1 MDSSDIDIKVAIISD
16 LHIGGG
22 AKSKDFSIDNVSGA
36 VIDNYLDQFKAFV
49 VKEGLGAD
57 YLIVPGDISNSA
69 SKEEFVLASSL
80 IKQIAVSLGVDER
93 KILFCPGNHDVDWKT
108 ITALRELHHS
118 ELDIIKSKYLNFHS
132 DELVF
137 SKNLPQAEGRF
148 DEPPYLVSWEFDDA
162 LVCSLNTAV
171 FDEPDKRPH
180 HGEVKPAQL
189 LVIDEVLSKKA
200 GVDKLKIFLFHHHP
214 KQYLDST
221 FPLADFSAMTN
232 AEGLLDLLSKHGF
245 DFVIH
250 GHKHIPRFTMQIQT
264 VGHPLWILCAGSF
277 SASLDNRYFEA
288 VGNNFHMVE
297 FHDRCSKTKYARG
310 VVRSWTHYSGPG
322 WMQSQAKG
330 SVDSQNYFGA
340 FLPLPQLQ
348 RELQAS
354 LGTLLDERRFV
365 EWKSFVADNPSLKY
379 YTNASLRA
387 SLKAIEEEL
396 NATLHE
402 IDNVNLDQLV
412 ILKR

>member
-1 MDSSDIDIKVAIISD
+1 MESSGIKINVAIISD

-22 AKSKDFSIDNVSGA
+22 AKSKDFSVDNVSGA
-36 VIDNYLDQFKAFV
+36 VIDNYLDQFKEFV
-49 VKEGLGAD
+49 VKENIKAD
-57 YLIVPGDISNSA
+57 YLVVPGDISNSA
-69 SKEEFVLASSL
+69 DKEEFVLASSL
-80 IKQIAVSLGVDER
+80 IKQIAVSLGVEEK

-108 ITALRELHHS
+108 ITALRALHHS
-118 ELDIIKSKYLNFHS
+118 ESDVIRSKYLNFHS
-132 DELVF
+132 GGLVF
-137 SKNLPQAEGRF
+137 SDNLTSADGRF
-148 DEPPYLVSWEFDDA
+148 DESPYLVSWEFEDV

-171 FDEPDKRPH
+171 FDESDKKPH

-189 LVIDEVLSKKA
+189 MQIDKILSDKSATK
-200 GVDKLKIFLFHHHP
+200 KLKIFIFHHHP

-232 AEGLLDLLSKHGF
+232 AEGLLDILSKYGF
-245 DFVIH
+245 DFVVH

-288 VGNNFHMVE
+288 VGNNFHLIE
-297 FHDRCSKTKYARG
+297 FHDRCSKTQYARG
-310 VVRSWTHYSGPG
+310 VVKSWTHYSGPG

-330 SVDSQNYFGA
+330 SVDSQHYFGA

-348 RELQAS
+348 AELQLR
-354 LGTLLDERRFV
+354 LGSILEEKKFV
-365 EWKSFVADNPSLKY
+365 EWKSFVSVNPELKY
-379 YTNASLRA
+379 YTNESLRA
-387 SLKAIEEEL
+387 SLKAIQGEL

-402 IDNVNLDQLV
+402 IDNINLDQLV